1 MTMNGGRALVLGG
14 GGVAGIAW
22 EAGLLAG
29 LAEQGVD
36 LTGADLFVGTSA
48 GSVVGS
54 FAAHGADMTEAVRRM
69 SARAE
74 GDGRG
79 TAPADVDLNVVL
91 QAFAI
96 LYDASLDPQ
105 EARARV
111 GRMALEA
118 ETEAM
123 AAVLEEVGTRLP
135 SQEWPDRRL
144 LITGVD
150 VEDGSFVV
158 WDGSSSVP
166 LALAVR
172 ASCTVPC
179 VFPPVAID
187 GRRYMDGGCRSVT
200 NADLAKGAAAVVIV
214 EPMAHL
220 TPRATLEKELAELGD
235 ARTVAIGPDQATM
248 ETFGADLLSPKLWGP
263 AFDAGLRQASAVTDD
278 VRKAWEPSV

>member
-1 MTMNGGRALVLGG
+1 MNGGRALVLGG

-22 EAGLLAG
+22 EAGLIAG
-29 LAEQGVD
+29 LAEEGVD
-36 LTGADLFVGTSA
+36 LAAADLFVGTSA

-54 FAAHGADMTEAVRRM
+54 FLAHGADMTEAVRRM
-69 SARAE
+69 SARSA
-74 GDGRG
+74 DGRDA
-79 TAPADVDLNVVL
+79 APADVDLNVVL

-118 ETEAM
+118 DTAAM
-123 AAVLEEVGTRLP
+123 AAVLEEVGERLP
-135 SQEWPDRRL
+135 SQEWPVRRL
-144 LITGVD
+144 LVTGVD
-150 VEDGSFVV
+150 AEDGSFVV
-158 WDGSSSVP
+158 WDGASGVP

-200 NADLAKGAAAVVIV
+200 NADLAKGASAVVIV

-220 TPRATLEKELAELGD
+220 TPRATLEKEIAELGD

-248 ETFGADLLSPKLWGP
+248 ETFGADLLSPRLWGP
-263 AFDAGLRQASAVTDD
+263 AFEAGRRQAPPVAED
-278 VRKAWEPSV
+278 VRKAWAAE